1 MGKTYRRYSSY
12 SEVKDFCSDKF
23 KKKIRKIDRKH
34 DSVTVADGSYINST
48 SQNFKENGKKVVHLD
63 WWDDGHHESSA
74 KKRDKRAKSKFLRNS
89 AKKYIHEEEDC
100 IDEEE
105 GKYVACPNCG
115 SNEVILNDKMF
126 HDENGEYNM
135 FSCRCGAA
143 WKNYL
148 SREKGVDN

>member
-48 SQNFKENGKKVVHLD
+48 SQDFKENGKKVVHLG

-74 KKRDKRAKSKFLRNS
+74 KKRDKRAKSKFFRKN
-89 AKKYIHEEEDC
+89 AKKYIEEEQ
-100 IDEEE
+100 EEIGNE
-105 GKYVACPNCG
+105 NKYVVCPACG
-115 SNEVILNDKMF
+115 GKEVSL
-126 HDENGEYNM
+126 HDEKFCDESGEYNM
-135 FSCRCGAA
+135 FSCSCGAA
-143 WKNYL
+143 WKNYIP
-148 SREKGVDN
+148 SEKGVDN